1 MPENERIDIMNNEFT
16 LRPLNTKDIFA
27 LVKII
32 SKFGINEIKTC
43 IKARS
48 FVGMAGKENYRSAG
62 IAVAIDI
69 FEIAAQKLP
78 ECEKEICAF
87 LGSLSGKTAE
97 EIGKQS
103 PVITLRMI
111 KAVAEKDD
119 FADFFTEVSELFAVA
134 KTE

>member
-1 MPENERIDIMNNEFT
+1 MNNEFT
-16 LRPLNTKDIFA
+16 LRPLCTKDIFT

-32 SKFGINEIKTC
+32 SKFGVKEIKNSL
-43 IKARS
+43 KANS
-48 FVGMAGKENYRSAG
+48 FKNMAGKERYRSAG
-62 IAVAIDI
+62 IAVAFEI

-97 EIGKQS
+97 EIEKQS
-103 PVITLRMI
+103 PVVTVRMI
-111 KAVAEKDD
+111 KAVAEKDE
-119 FADFFTEVSELFAVA
+119 FADFFTEISKLFGAE

>member
-1 MPENERIDIMNNEFT
+1 MNNEFT
-16 LRPLNTKDIFA
+16 LRPLETKDIFS

-62 IAVAIDI
+62 IAVAFDI

-97 EIGKQS
+97 EISKQP
-103 PVITLRMI
+103 PVITMRMI
-111 KAVAEKDD
+111 KAVVKKDD
-119 FADFFTEVSELFAVA
+119 FADFFTGVSELFAVT

>member
-1 MPENERIDIMNNEFT
+1 MNNEFT
-16 LRPLNTKDIFA
+16 LRPLETRDIFS

-62 IAVAIDI
+62 IAVAFDI

-97 EIGKQS
+97 EIGKQP
-103 PVITLRMI
+103 PVITMRMI
-111 KAVAEKDD
+111 KAVTEKDD
-119 FADFFTEVSELFAVA
+119 FADFFTEVSELFAVT

>member
-1 MPENERIDIMNNEFT
+1 MKGSIFINNEFT
-16 LRPLNTKDIFA
+16 LRPLETKDIFS

-62 IAVAIDI
+62 IAVAFDI

-97 EIGKQS
+97 EIGKQP
-103 PVITLRMI
+103 PVITMRMI
-111 KAVAEKDD
+111 KAVVEKDD
-119 FADFFTEVSELFAVA
+119 FADFFTEVSELFAVT
-134 KTE
+134 KTK